1 MEVLHV
7 YYTRAL
13 ASVYNEGLYAK
24 MYFIN
29 LAAVSTCDYTF
40 ELVDSMCT
48 RFVRKLKIG
57 GRFQATR
64 LATH

>member
-7 YYTRAL
+7 YYARAL

-29 LAAVSTCDYTF
+29 LAAVSTCDYAF
-40 ELVDSMCT
+40 ELDDSIMHT
-48 RFVRKLKIG
+48 FLRKLKIG
-57 GRFQATR
+57 GGFK
-64 LATH
+64 